1 MVTKSNLIFLGWL
14 VASLFAAGGA
24 AAQAQYGVSVPPINT
39 FDRDQVVNLW
49 RTVAIKPNA
58 TERFFTPGWTGNI
71 AGCDPGTTSKP
82 FQELV
87 IRQMNAMRAMVG
99 LTASMMDTDSK
110 TKEEQAVALNTAANI
125 RLSHHPDPTSKC
137 YASILD
143 AAAPRSLLTMGAILS
158 PAVETLV
165 DDSGTNNYFVG
176 HRQGIFS
183 LIFGYVGVGMI
194 QGDFSFTAPYAQA
207 IGGTGTPDIYPYL
220 VPVFSAWPSAGYF
233 PSPWLPSLSLRWNF
247 LCEGCDLTGASV
259 TMIANGAAIP
269 VAIEAFAPLHQYDDS
284 ITFVVPQSLH
294 YQVISKRQAAANY
307 GIWVDPLDVPD
318 LPVDITISN
327 RKDTAGNALAD
338 ISYRVTII
346 NPEKSVGKSHA
357 AVRYDGAW
365 TTANEDGWYLDLAL
379 ARTGVLSG
387 SWFTF
392 NQTGAPT
399 WYSIGDGRWS
409 SSTSFSG
416 KIFKENSTPTG
427 VVKSIV
433 GGATFTFT
441 SLNDAT
447 FAYTLNGVSRS
458 KTISRSLIGP
468 EAYDNGVHNCTDQW
482 GWPGNVSGGVSIVQ
496 DWRTLRASLKTFDA
510 NGEPTWVRTDIG
522 QWTKTGTFAGI
533 NFTSNLVQLTG
544 TNPLDAWQ
552 PSQVASTPAGT
563 ASIVFDDQTR
573 AVFTGT
579 INGVPVSSPMV
590 RLAQAQYRQGGA
602 LLAPSMRGGIDV
614 DGQGKS
620 QIVVRADTGQM
631 QIGRYAS
638 GSFQFT
644 AIADPGAS
652 FRILGAG
659 DLDGSGKSSLLF
671 QNITQGE
678 SGDVFTWKGFSP
690 ANQVFVRTV
699 KRTWDVQVL
708 ADLDGDGK
716 GDLVWRY
723 VVPNSPDTGV
733 SYIWFTDI
741 TSASP
746 VNQVRKRGGAPLTW
760 RLLGAA
766 DINEDGAQ
774 DMIYV
779 SPTNQIRVLMAT
791 GTRTCANFAAGSIP
805 AGWQVLK
812 FADYTGS
819 RRGGD
824 ILAVDPATNSAY
836 LISLTSSGLVLPSP
850 TANPDDRNASCTSTN
865 TTLTTD
871 ITKIGQIDAGATY
884 YASGDF
890 DGNGVFDIVWKRAD
904 GSLALWMMQQAGAP
918 VIVNNA
924 GMAPAGLSPIPLQ

>member
-1 MVTKSNLIFLGWL
+1 MITNSKSVFVALIAVSVFT
-14 VASLFAAGGA
+14 ASELF
-24 AAQAQYGVSVPPINT
+24 AQAQYGVSVPPINT

-49 RTVAIKPNA
+49 RTVAIKPSA
-58 TERFFTPGWTGNI
+58 TERFFTPSWTGNI
-71 AGCDPGTTSKP
+71 ASCDPGTTSKP

-99 LTASMMDTDSK
+99 LTASMMDTDVVTSAV
-110 TKEEQAVALNTAANI
+110 QAVALNTAANI
-125 RLSHHPDPTSKC
+125 RLSHNPDPSSKC
-137 YASILD
+137 YTPV
-143 AAAPRSLLTMGAILS
+143 AAMRAPGSLLTMAAILS
-158 PAVETLV
+158 PAVETFV
-165 DDSGTNNYFVG
+165 DDSGANNYYVG
-176 HRQGIFS
+176 HRQVTFS
-183 LIFGYVGVGMI
+183 PAYGYVGVGMI

-207 IGGTGTPDIYPYL
+207 NSGTATPDAYPYL
-220 VPVFSAWPSAGYF
+220 VPAFSAWPTAGYF
-233 PSPWLPSLSLRWNF
+233 PSPWLPSLSRRWHF
-247 LCEGCDLTGASV
+247 LCEGCDLTGANV
-259 TMIANGAAIP
+259 AVIANGAAIP
-269 VAIEAFAPLHQYDDS
+269 VTIEAFAPLNQYDDS

-294 YQVISKRQAAANY
+294 DQVISKRQAAANY
-307 GIWVDPLDVPD
+307 GIWVDPLDVAD

-327 RKDTAGNALAD
+327 RKDSKGNALSD
-338 ISYRVTII
+338 FSYRVTLI

-357 AVRYDGAW
+357 AVRYDGNW
-365 TTANEDGWYLDLAL
+365 TTANEDGWYLNLAL

-387 SWFTF
+387 AWFTF
-392 NQTGAPT
+392 NQSSAPT
-399 WYSIGDGRWS
+399 WYSIGDGRWTN
-409 SSTSFSG
+409 STTFSG
-416 KIFKENSTPTG
+416 KIFKENNTPAS
-427 VVKSIV
+427 VVKTIV

-447 FAYTLNGVSRS
+447 FVYTLNGVTRS

-468 EAYDNGVHNCTDQW
+468 EAYDNGVHNFTDQW
-482 GWPGNVSGGVSIVQ
+482 GWSGNASGGVSIVQ
-496 DWRTLRASLKTFDA
+496 DWRTLRASLKLFDA

-522 QWTKTGTFAGI
+522 QWNKTGAFAGI
-533 NFTSNLVQLTG
+533 AFTSNLIRLTG
-544 TNPLDAWQ
+544 TDPLAAWQ
-552 PSQVASTPAGT
+552 PSQVSLTTAGT
-563 ASIVFDDQTR
+563 ASIVFDDQTK

-579 INGVPVSSPMV
+579 INSVPLSRPMV
-590 RLAQAQYRQGGA
+590 RLAQAQYRQGGL
-602 LLAPSMRGGIDV
+602 LLAPSMRGGIDI

-620 QIVVRADTGQM
+620 QIVVRSDAGQM
-631 QIGRYAS
+631 QIGRYSA

-644 AIADPGAS
+644 PIADPGAS

-678 SGDVFTWKGFSP
+678 LGDVFAWKGFNP

-741 TSASP
+741 SSASP

-779 SPTNQIRVLMAT
+779 SPTNQIKVLMAT
-791 GTRTCANFAAGSIP
+791 GTRTCANYAAGSIP

-812 FADYTGS
+812 FADFTGS

-824 ILAVDPATNSAY
+824 ILALDPVTNTVY
-836 LISLTSSGLVLPSP
+836 LISLTVSGLSLPAP

-871 ITKIGQIDAGATY
+871 IIKIGQIDAGATY
-884 YASGDF
+884 YASGDY
-890 DGNGVFDIVWKRAD
+890 DGNGVFDIVWMRAD